1 MKMMTKSTTTV
12 VRRRPPIR
20 HLLAIVVGIA
30 AAGTGFADQPTQ
42 PLSAQEAF
50 ALPQPEPDEVIAYG
64 SEARQFGELRMPE
77 GDGPFGVAVIVHGG
91 CWLAAY
97 DQGYMAAFA
106 EAVTD
111 LGWATWTI
119 GYRRV
124 GEPGGGW
131 PNTFLDAAAA
141 LDFLPELARRHPLDV
156 DRVIAI
162 GHSAGGQLA
171 LWLAARPRLPES
183 SPLFSPDPHPV
194 DGVLALAAAADLEF
208 LSEQQTCGDAAT
220 LLMEGTPIERPR
232 RYAQGSTMRLLPLG
246 VPQILVNGELDQT
259 WSVPAERYFTAA
271 SNAGDAVEK
280 VTMPGAGHFELVIP
294 DSPTWPV
301 VRDALVRLG
310 DAIDAD

>member
-1 MKMMTKSTTTV
+1 MTKPTTSATLH
-12 VRRRPPIR
+12 RAPIK
-20 HLLAIVVGIA
+20 HVLAILIGLA
-30 AAGTGFADQPTQ
+30 AAGAGVADQQLQ
-42 PLSAQEAF
+42 PLSAREAF
-50 ALPQPEPDEVIAYG
+50 ALPQPEPDEVINYG

-91 CWLAAY
+91 CWLADY

-141 LDFLPELARRHPLDV
+141 VDFLPELARRHPLDV
-156 DRVIAI
+156 DRVVAV

-171 LWLAARPRLPES
+171 LWLAARPRLSES
-183 SPLFSPDPHPV
+183 SPLFRPDPHRV

-220 LLMEGTPIERPR
+220 LLMDGTPSEQPR
-232 RYAQGSTMRLLPLG
+232 RYAEGSTMRLVPLG
-246 VPQILVNGELDQT
+246 VPQILVNGELDET
-259 WSVPAERYFTAA
+259 WSVPADRYFTAA
-271 SNAGDAVEK
+271 SNVGDAVEK

-310 DAIDAD
+310 DAIGAD

>member
-1 MKMMTKSTTTV
+1 M
-12 VRRRPPIR
+12 
-20 HLLAIVVGIA
+20 LAGLV
-30 AAGTGFADQPTQ
+30 AGAGFADQPGQ

-141 LDFLPELARRHPLDV
+141 V
-156 DRVIAI
+156 
-162 GHSAGGQLA
+162 
-171 LWLAARPRLPES
+171 
-183 SPLFSPDPHPV
+183 
-194 DGVLALAAAADLEF
+194 
-208 LSEQQTCGDAAT
+208 
-220 LLMEGTPIERPR
+220 
-232 RYAQGSTMRLLPLG
+232 
-246 VPQILVNGELDQT
+246 
-259 WSVPAERYFTAA
+259 
-271 SNAGDAVEK
+271 DAV
-280 VTMPGAGHFELVIP
+280 
-294 DSPTWPV
+294 
-301 VRDALVRLG
+301 
-310 DAIDAD
+310 